1 MTWSLSIYG
10 QVVSVGDCQ
19 ALAGSP
25 DVVNCATLHQ
35 LVWKIDS
42 LNICPGHPDE
52 QFVKM
57 AASRGGNFHAVSGE
71 LSIPIDSTMV
81 AVYCSLVQH
90 IVSIAALLI

>member
-1 MTWSLSIYG
+1 MTWSFSIYG

-19 ALAGSP
+19 VSAGSP
-25 DVVNCATLHQ
+25 DVINCATLHQ

-57 AASRGGNFHAVSGE
+57 ADSRGGNFHAVSGE
-71 LSIPIDSTMV
+71 LSAYLDKSGT
-81 AVYCSLVQH
+81 YHLNG
-90 IVSIAALLI
+90 